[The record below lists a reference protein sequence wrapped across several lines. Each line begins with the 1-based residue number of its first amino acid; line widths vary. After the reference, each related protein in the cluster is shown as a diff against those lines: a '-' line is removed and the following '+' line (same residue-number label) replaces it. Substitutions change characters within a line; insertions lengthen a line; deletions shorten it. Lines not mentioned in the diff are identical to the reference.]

1 MMTKWLKTSA
11 ERYTLLFFAIFFISA
26 LTSCSLFPGEKTQEV
41 IKVTLLASSDVN
53 LNIHNRP
60 SPLGIYI
67 YELKTPD
74 TFDNSDY
81 YSIINNTNIEFSQQ
95 SSKLYQAILMPGE
108 KRNIEIKPGKSS
120 VALGVVAAYRDIN
133 IAEWNKAIM
142 FPDVKPVPWWKLI
155 HSEEPKSLSI
165 DFSKTSISTIKWIKM

>member
-1 MMTKWLKTSA
+1 MMIKWSKTP
-11 ERYTLLFFAIFFISA
+11 EKRYVMFFFAIFFISA
-26 LTSCSLFPGEKTQEV
+26 LTSCSLLPGEKKPES
-41 IKVTLLASSDVN
+41 IKIALLASSDVN
-53 LNIHNRP
+53 LNTHNRP

-81 YSIINNTNIEFSQQ
+81 YSIINNTNVEFSQQ
-95 SSKLYQAILMPGE
+95 SNKLYQAILMPGE

-120 VALGVVAAYRDIN
+120 VALGVVAAYRNIN
-133 IAEWNKAIM
+133 SADWNKAIV

-155 HSEEPKSLSI
+155 HSEEQKTLSI
-165 DFSKTSISTIKWIKM
+165 DFSRTSISTIKWIKM

>member
-11 ERYTLLFFAIFFISA
+11 ERYMLLFIALFFILN
-26 LTSCSLFPGEKTQEV
+26 LTSCSLFSGEKKQES
-41 IKVTLLASSDVN
+41 IKVTLLAASDVN

-67 YELKTPD
+67 YELNTPD

-81 YSIINNTNIEFSQQ
+81 YSIINNTNNALSQQ
-95 SSKLYQAILMPGE
+95 SKKLYQAILMPGE
-108 KRNIEIKPGKSS
+108 KRNIEINPGKSS

-133 IAEWNKAIM
+133 LADWNKAIM
-142 FPDVKPVPWWKLI
+142 LPEVKPVPWWKLM
-155 HSEEPKSLSI
+155 HSEEPQILSI